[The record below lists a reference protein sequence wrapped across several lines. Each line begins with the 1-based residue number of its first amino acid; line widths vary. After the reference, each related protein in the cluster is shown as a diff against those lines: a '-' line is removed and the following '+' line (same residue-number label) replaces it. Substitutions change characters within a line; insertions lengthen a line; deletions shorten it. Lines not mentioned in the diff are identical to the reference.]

1 MTIVKSDYYT
11 PKAFLLWYNRPMRI
25 GKTIIAFTAVLCVAA
40 ALLFFASK
48 TSIVA
53 LFGEKIDFFAMYQN
67 LGNPYIRYVRIPAG
81 LRKEEVADIYGK
93 VLAWN
98 DQDRK
103 DFLNESDDT
112 ETDLEGYYFPS
123 TYVLPMDASGEEVKD
138 KMLQA
143 FNKNVTTISQSGNY
157 LLSKDKVNIDTA
169 LKIASLIQREAAGK
183 QDMNLISGIIWNR
196 IWNGMS
202 LDIDATLQY
211 AKGSE
216 DKWWPVVLS
225 ADKQIASPYNTY
237 KNTGLPPTPIASPG
251 LAAIEAA
258 YNPQKTACLF
268 YFHDNDRVIHCS
280 ATYAEHKKGVEE
292 YLR

>member
-1 MTIVKSDYYT
+1 MTIVKSYYYIEEE
-11 PKAFLLWYNRPMRI
+11 LLLCYNLPMSI
-25 GKTIIAFTAVLCVAA
+25 GKNIIAFAA
-40 ALLFFASK
+40 ILSMGAGLFFFASK
-48 TSIVA
+48 NDIVA
-53 LFGEKIDFFAMYQN
+53 LFGEKVDFFAMYQN

-98 DQDRK
+98 NQDRK
-103 DFLNESDDT
+103 DFLNENEET
-112 ETDLEGYYFPS
+112 ATDLEGYYFPS

-138 KMLQA
+138 KMLQT
-143 FNKNVTTISQSGNY
+143 FNKNVTV
-157 LLSKDKVNIDTA
+157 LSKDKINVDTA

-196 IWNGMS
+196 IWAGMS

-216 DKWWPVVLS
+216 KKWWPVVLS

-258 YNPQKTACLF
+258 YNPQKTSCLF
-268 YFHDNDRVIHCS
+268 YFHDDNRLIHCS
-280 ATYAEHKKGVEE
+280 KTYAEHQRGVEE